1 MAAAVVTPDEIRAAL
16 EASASFAPVAR
27 CDVVDVTGGGA
38 CGAKFELVL
47 VSAKCEGVGALDRQ
61 RLVHAALGAPLMGR
75 IHALSFLSSPAKRS
89 SKSRMAPKSA
99 RWRITRPMA
108 WLTAR

>member
-75 IHALSFLSSPAKRS
+75 IHALSMKVMTPAQFEARKAAAAAAAA
-89 SKSRMAPKSA
+89 APAATS
-99 RWRITRPMA
+99 
-108 WLTAR
+108 

>member
-1 MAAAVVTPDEIRAAL
+1 MAAVVTTDEIRAAL
-16 EASASFAPVAR
+16 EASEAFAPVAR

-47 VSAKCEGVGALDRQ
+47 VSQRVEGVGALDRQ

-75 IHALSFLSSPAKRS
+75 IHALSMKVQTPTQAEAARAK
-89 SKSRMAPKSA
+89 AAAAASA
-99 RWRITRPMA
+99 A
-108 WLTAR
+108 AGGSAS